1 MKRGI
6 NKMYKIGITE
16 RDEAYLNRLVSF
28 LKEHHSDTF
37 DIHVIN
43 KADAEGDKLNLD
55 SLDLEAVQYDA
66 IFIGDN
72 IELEGELPAEIV
84 SGFITEKEES
94 SEQYINKYQSL
105 EKIYKHMFEIC
116 EEGRRQKE
124 LTEEEKKLM
133 GGYCLN
139 PETVEQDGETYR
151 IYHIEESMVDMLA
164 IKMLTA
170 NHILGLGQIRYN
182 SGELRLRITNM
193 KTLYEMVQRDNT
205 PEGKQELLKI
215 FGNMVSTAL
224 SLEEYMLS
232 ADRLIL
238 NPKEIFLDESEGEA
252 IIPYIPI
259 KDNERKDIEQCLG
272 ELKGLCDILLE
283 GLHTGNSIN
292 IENSEKTDASTQE
305 NDMSSENGMSSE
317 SDMSLE
323 ILQIGETDFKEKED
337 VFQKKAI
344 AQYISRADMAAAL
357 TLSDKDIIAD
367 YRSAEKSSEAQT
379 IRKEDIKESE
389 DPDRNIHEKEIQEKC
404 NFERFEQGPPKKEI
418 IHEEEYGSTEAFE
431 NLQSNAKE
439 SLKLKNGTTMLGTKR
454 MPFII
459 RKRTG
464 EKVRIDRNIFKLGKD
479 DTYVDYCIKD
489 NPTISRNHADIVRKA
504 DGFYLVDKG
513 SLNHTFV
520 DGEKLR
526 ANEYRKLNNGCLM
539 QLADEVFEFVM
550 SKK

>member
-1 MKRGI
+1 
-6 NKMYKIGITE
+6 MYKIGITE

-43 KADAEGDKLNLD
+43 KVDAGGDKLNLD

-238 NPKEIFLDESEGEA
+238 NPKEIFLDEAEGEA

-305 NDMSSENGMSSE
+305 NDMSSEN
-317 SDMSLE
+317 DMSLE

-379 IRKEDIKESE
+379 IRKEDIKERE

>member
-1 MKRGI
+1 
-6 NKMYKIGITE
+6 MYKIGITE

-238 NPKEIFLDESEGEA
+238 NPKEIFLDEAEGEA

-305 NDMSSENGMSSE
+305 NDISSEN
-317 SDMSLE
+317 DMSLE

>member
-1 MKRGI
+1 
-6 NKMYKIGITE
+6 MYKIGITE